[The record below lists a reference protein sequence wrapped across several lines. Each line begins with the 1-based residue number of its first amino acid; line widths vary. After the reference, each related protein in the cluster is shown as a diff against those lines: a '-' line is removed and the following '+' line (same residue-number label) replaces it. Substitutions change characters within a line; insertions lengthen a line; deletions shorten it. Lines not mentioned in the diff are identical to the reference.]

1 MRNSSGLNGGKKK
14 RKQRWWFNNIWNKIL
29 KRLGQKRMFSPA
41 VTLFSQCPAKNFLL
55 NYTVSV
61 SIWMSRPFWGVLSL
75 VSLFR
80 KGVVLRRH
88 AFAIYYSVNQM
99 GAETGQ
105 LRESEPPVQSNGG
118 LCGLREYK
126 LQDRTKSEEIDLLD
140 PFPEREAALV
150 LSSFPKGPD
159 LWATLNKQ
167 NTVWTLTQGGG
178 CLRSWEMLI
187 PRVAVGW

>member
-1 MRNSSGLNGGKKK
+1 
-14 RKQRWWFNNIWNKIL
+14 
-29 KRLGQKRMFSPA
+29 
-41 VTLFSQCPAKNFLL
+41 
-55 NYTVSV
+55 
-61 SIWMSRPFWGVLSL
+61 
-75 VSLFR
+75 
-80 KGVVLRRH
+80 
-88 AFAIYYSVNQM
+88 M

-159 LWATLNKQ
+159 RWATLNKQ